1 MTIDWHM
8 ALTAEGRYARRLA
21 LEKTRA
27 RAEVAAALAAARTA
41 LITDLPGQSM
51 IYLAKEAEAR
61 AWLADPA
68 PDMADYPMLSAEIGL
83 TAPDA
88 QALAQIWLNMATLWR
103 QAAATLEARRLT
115 LSAAIDAATTVA
127 EVEAVVDQLGT
138 ATRDG

>member
-27 RAEVAAALAAARTA
+27 RAEVAAAIAAARTA

-68 PDMADYPMLSAEIGL
+68 PDMAEYPMLSAEIGL

-88 QALAQIWLNMATLWR
+88 RALAQIWLNMATLWR
-103 QAAATLEARRLT
+103 SAAATLEARRLT
-115 LSAAIDAATTVA
+115 LNAAIDAATTVA

-138 ATRDG
+138 ATGDG

>member
-21 LEKTRA
+21 LEKTHA
-27 RAEVAAALAAARTA
+27 RAELAAAIAAARTA

-68 PDMADYPMLSAEIGL
+68 PDMAEYPMLSAEIGI

-103 QAAATLEARRLT
+103 SAAATLEARRLT
-115 LSAAIDAATTVA
+115 LTAAIDAATTVA
-127 EVEAVVDQLGT
+127 EVEAVVDQLAT
-138 ATRDG
+138 ATGDG